1 MQNVAGILAK
11 RMDELTKPE
20 PTITIFNGHEYYVT
34 DTGETNSRSEVSVKL
49 SVRFREAQLRQ
60 LKGPIL
66 GVFICIALHINEEG
80 RSWPSCALISQETGY
95 ARGTVFDCL
104 KSLERMGY
112 LSRVQTS
119 NRETGQFASNVYQLF
134 PKSRRFRAKS
144 PRPNDPRRLP
154 PDAVAPDTKDNQ
166 R

>member
-34 DTGETNSRSEVSVKL
+34 DTGETNSRSEVSVRL

-66 GVFICIALHINEEG
+66 GVFVCIALHINEKG
-80 RSWPSCALISQETGY
+80 LAWPSIKLIAHETGY
-95 ARGTVFDCL
+95 NKDTVCKCL
-104 KSLERMGY
+104 AKLERRGY
-112 LSRVQTS
+112 ISRVQGIDG
-119 NRETGQFASNVYQLF
+119 ETGKFRSNTYQLF
-134 PKSRRFRAKS
+134 PKSRRFKG
-144 PRPNDPRRLP
+144 
-154 PDAVAPDTKDNQ
+154 K
-166 R
+166 